1 MQKWLIGIFVLLIIS
16 FSIIGL
22 FRSEGKIHDINET
35 SKSSVNLK

>member
-22 FRSEGKIHDINET
+22 SRGEGDIQSKNET
-35 SKSSVNLK
+35 NKSSVNLK

>member
-22 FRSEGKIHDINET
+22 FRGEGNIQSIKET